1 MIQNIYLLTETVPYP
16 DKAEAFSSPIEAL
29 SNFSDTIQNIW
40 WLIGLFFLAFI
51 IFCSICFFR
60 KIFNKYSQKQM
71 DALTQNKKYIPGLFV
86 ELNSS
91 KEMLRYFIYNR
102 KWKNRLIKSYNLVY
116 DNFYGDILKK
126 ACREPGIQFHMK
138 RSVSLKEI
146 NTNIE
151 HALTLHERFAKGEG
165 YFEPA
170 YKESQILFEILHY
183 PYTNALE
190 ELHLYSLAGIS
201 RYIVLTGSAGN
212 GKTNLLCSITE
223 LLINMKKPVLFLNA
237 ADMNGDIM
245 VYLAKQLN
253 LPEKIQSH
261 MNIYFALI
269 NLLLSGR
276 NQYLYLIIDAVNE
289 NRTEEFNGNLSHF
302 INQML
307 DFRHVKVIVSCRNE
321 YYQDRFQK
329 TLTENIHVPAME
341 YDLKTLS
348 YTPAAIERI
357 VKAYREYFRF
367 TGSISPAVLEVMT
380 RQLLLLR
387 IFFEVYQ
394 DSNADIHSIHKH
406 KLFAKYIEKVT
417 KENGKNAEILI
428 NKIADIML
436 NSKKYDGIC
445 MEELEKIGISRLPID
460 KVIDGSILIS
470 TKIVQHKGTIA
481 ETESEVIYFVFDELR
496 DYLLAKRLILRN
508 VTPEFINGNAILSY
522 LKKLN
527 NTAAPCA
534 EGVIHYT
541 YIFFRTDAMIEESGQ
556 KDKFCQRILNFC
568 RNSSVREQRNQWYSR
583 GREEFT
589 NLGMRI
595 LLTMNLS
602 LLTFEKSYI
611 RDCLKND
618 PEEDG
623 GVLFDTFLNN
633 TIYMGANDLDDYIDI
648 LFGMETYEQMC
659 NAFLQ
664 ITDFNGFTDKKI
676 PQNLTR
682 IHRGINEQSPE
693 GARQIQKIAELFL
706 LCFTFNNDT
715 LLREFTGYF
724 ESLSDHEEIKNE
736 MLHKLKQHYRL
747 EKKHE

>member
-51 IFCSICFFR
+51 ILCSICFFR
-60 KIFNKYSQKQM
+60 KIFNKYSQKQV
-71 DALTQNKKYIPGLFV
+71 DALTRNRKYIPGLFV

-102 KWKNRLIKSYNLVY
+102 KWKNRLIKSYNLIY

-146 NTNIE
+146 STNIE
-151 HALTLHERFAKGEG
+151 HVLTLHEQFAKGEG
-165 YFEPA
+165 HFEAA

-183 PYTNALE
+183 PYKEALE

-223 LLINMKKPVLFLNA
+223 LLINTKKPVLFLNA

-245 VYLAKQLN
+245 VYLAKQLD

-261 MNIYFALI
+261 MNIYFSLI

-276 NQYLYLIIDAVNE
+276 NRYLYLIIDAVNE

-307 DFRHVKVIVSCRNE
+307 DFQHVKVIVSCRNE

-367 TGSISPAVLEVMT
+367 TGSISPTVLEVIT

-406 KLFAKYIEKVT
+406 ELFAKYIEKVT

-436 NSKKYDGIC
+436 SSKKYDGIC
-445 MEELEKIGISRLPID
+445 MEELEKIGISRLSID

-522 LKKLN
+522 LKRLN

-541 YIFFRTDAMIEESGQ
+541 YIFFRTDTMIEESGQ
-556 KDKFCQRILNFC
+556 KDKFCQGILNFC

-623 GVLFDTFLNN
+623 GVLFDTLLNG
-633 TIYMGANDLDDYIDI
+633 TLYTDVNDLDDYIDI
-648 LFGMETYEQMC
+648 LFGIETYEQMR
-659 NAFLQ
+659 NVFFQ
-664 ITDFNGFTDKKI
+664 ITDIYGLTNKKI
-676 PQNLTR
+676 PQDLIS
-682 IHRGINEQSPE
+682 IHRKVNERSPD
-693 GARQIQKIAELFL
+693 GARQIQKIAELIP
-706 LCFTFNNDT
+706 LCFTFNNKS
-715 LLREFTGYF
+715 LQREFSDYF
-724 ESLSDHEEIKNE
+724 WSLPDHEEIKNE
-736 MLHKLKQHYRL
+736 MKRKLEQHYGS
-747 EKKHE
+747 EKNHE